1 MGCRIFPRS
10 RKKPLNSRTSST
22 ILTNT
27 MTSQSAS
34 NYGVEESTSIIER
47 IQGFV
52 AENKRAVLIGTA
64 AALLAVGGVAAY
76 QYHVASSSAGAGGS
90 RRRTKRGVDVEKGEG
105 AAGEAG
111 SDGKKRKSK
120 KKKTVKDEDGP
131 ILEEV
136 KPASTSGEGEVEV
149 LSEAQ
154 IAGMST
160 EERTK
165 KASEYKS
172 KGNTAYTGK
181 DFARAVELYTQAIQV
196 SPKADSVF
204 YSNRAA
210 CYINMSPPKHEL
222 VVNDCDEALKLEPA
236 YVKALNRRALALE
249 GLERYEESLRDFTA
263 ATILDKFQNQ
273 NTAQS
278 VERVLK
284 KLATKK
290 SAELMATR
298 EPRLPSFNFI
308 QAYFAAF
315 RLRSHPTLPENPS
328 QGDQTLKLA
337 LEALDAPDY
346 PHALTYI
353 NESLEQGI
361 SWPAGKAEALNL
373 RGTFKF
379 LTGDVDGAKDDF
391 VASIAVAP
399 EFTQSLVKLAS
410 VYMEQGDPKKA
421 FQCFDDAI
429 SQNPNDPDAFYH
441 RGQVLFIM
449 NEFNEA
455 AENYTR
461 STELDDKFVF
471 SHIQLA
477 VAQYKSGSLANGM
490 ATFRKT
496 LKAFPQRSEPY
507 NYYGELLLDQ
517 QRFEEAAEKFDKS
530 FELEKDKRLANVL
543 PLVNKGLTLFQWKQD
558 AGAAERCCNEALR
571 IDPECEAAIATLAQ
585 LNLQQGKIDKAAE
598 MFEKQVQLARNEP
611 ELNNALTYKYAT
623 EAQIEFQKNYPD
635 QAAQLNQLARGM
647 F

>member
-1 MGCRIFPRS
+1 MTP
-10 RKKPLNSRTSST
+10 PPASSYG
-22 ILTNT
+22 IEEN
-27 MTSQSAS
+27 AS
-34 NYGVEESTSIIER
+34 VLER
-47 IQGFV
+47 LQGFV
-52 AENKRAVLIGTA
+52 AENKRAILIGTA
-64 AALLAVGGVAAY
+64 AVLLAVGGVAAY

-90 RRRTKRGVDVEKGEG
+90 RRRTRRGGDAEKGEG
-105 AAGEAG
+105 EPGG
-111 SDGKKRKSK
+111 DGKKRKSK
-120 KKKTVKDEDGP
+120 KKTVKDKDGP
-131 ILEEV
+131 ILEPV
-136 KPASTSGEGEVEV
+136 KPDEREVVES
-149 LSEAQ
+149 LSESQ

-165 KASEYKS
+165 KASEFKA
-172 KGNTAYTGK
+172 KGNDAYAEK
-181 DFARAVELYTQAIQV
+181 DFVRAVELYTQAIKV

-222 VVNDCDEALKLEPA
+222 VVEDCDEALKLDSS

-273 NTAQS
+273 STAQS

-284 KLATKK
+284 KLAGKK
-290 SAELMATR
+290 ALELLATR
-298 EPRLPSFNFI
+298 APRLPSFNFI

-315 RLRSHPTLPENPS
+315 RPRSHPILPENPS

-337 LEALDAPDY
+337 LEALDASDY
-346 PHALTYI
+346 PHALTFI

-361 SWPAGKAEALNL
+361 SWAAGKAEALNL

-379 LTGDVDGAKDDF
+379 LTGDVDGAKIDLVD
-391 VASIAVAP
+391 AVALLP
-399 EFTQSLVKLAS
+399 GFTQSLVKLAS
-410 VYMEQGDPKKA
+410 VYMEQGDPKNA

-429 SQNPNDPDAFYH
+429 EHNPNDPDVFYH

-449 NEFNEA
+449 NEFGEA

-461 STELDDKFVF
+461 SMELDDDFVF

-477 VAQYKSGSLANGM
+477 VAQYKSNNLANSM

-496 LKAFPQRSEPY
+496 LRAFPQRSEPH

-517 QRFEEAAEKFDKS
+517 QRYEDATEKFDKA
-530 FELEKDKRLANVL
+530 FELERGKPLANVL

-558 AGAAERCCNEALR
+558 IGAAERCCNEALR

-585 LNLQQGKIDKAAE
+585 LNLQQGNIDKAVE
-598 MFEKQVQLARNEP
+598 MFEKQVELARNEP
-611 ELNNALTYKYAT
+611 ELTNALTYTYAT
-623 EAQIEFQKNYPD
+623 KAQIEFKKNYPAM
-635 QAAQLNQLARGM
+635 AAQLAQVARGL